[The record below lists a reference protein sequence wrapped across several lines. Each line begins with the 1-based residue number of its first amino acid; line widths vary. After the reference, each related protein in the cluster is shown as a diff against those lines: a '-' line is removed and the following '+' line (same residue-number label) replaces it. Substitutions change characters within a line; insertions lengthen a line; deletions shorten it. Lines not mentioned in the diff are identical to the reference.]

1 MRIILPEKVKSIIQT
16 LEAAGYEAYAV
27 GGCVRDSVLGRVPA
41 DWDITTSAL
50 PEQVKE
56 QFHRTIDTGIEHGT
70 VTVMIEKEGFE
81 VTTYRIDG
89 EYRDHRHPEQ
99 VNFTGELKEDLRRRD
114 FTINAMAY
122 NDSCGLV
129 DAFGGIQDL
138 ENGVIRCVGI
148 AEERFEEDALRILR
162 AVRFAAQLGFV
173 IEEKTA
179 LAARKLAG
187 NLQAISAER
196 IQTELVKLLVS
207 PHPEMLRTAYE
218 LGITREVLPEFDR
231 IMKTPQ
237 HHPHHMYSVGEHT
250 LKALEFTDPEKVLRL
265 AVLFHDFGKPQTR
278 TTENGVDHFHGHA
291 KVSAEETVRIMRRL
305 KFDNASLDQVKRMVL
320 YHDTRPQPE
329 DCQIRQLLHRAGE
342 DIFPGLFQ
350 VMGADILAQSEYQ
363 KMEKLVN
370 LERVHQAYDE
380 ILKRKD
386 CISLKTLQVTGKDLI
401 AAGMRPGKE
410 IGETLNRMLED
421 VLEHPEH
428 NVPEYLLTA
437 YGSGKK
443 ADS

>member
-1 MRIILPEKVKSIIQT
+1 MKIQLPEKVKVIIQT

-27 GGCVRDSVLGRVPA
+27 GGCVRDSVLGRIPA

-56 QFHRTIDTGIEHGT
+56 LFHRTIDTGIEHGT
-70 VTVMIEKEGFE
+70 VTVMMDKEGFE

-122 NDSCGLV
+122 NDRCGMV
-129 DAFGGIQDL
+129 DAFGGIEDL
-138 ENGVIRCVGI
+138 KHGVIRCVGV
-148 AEERFEEDALRILR
+148 AGERFEEDALRILR
-162 AVRFAAQLGFV
+162 AVRFAAQLGFE
-173 IEEKTA
+173 IEKETA
-179 LAARKLAG
+179 DAARALAG
-187 NLQAISAER
+187 NLKDISAER

-218 LGITREVLPEFDR
+218 LGITRVVLPEFDV
-231 IMKTPQ
+231 MMETPQ

-265 AVLFHDFGKPQTR
+265 SVLFHDFGKPQTR
-278 TTENGVDHFHGHA
+278 TTVDGVDHFHGHA
-291 KVSAEETVRIMRRL
+291 NVSAQETVRIMRRL
-305 KFDNASLDQVKRMVL
+305 KFDNATMDQVKRIVL
-320 YHDTRPQPE
+320 YHDARPQPDE
-329 DCQIRQLLHRAGE
+329 RQIRRLLHRAGE

-350 VMGADILAQSEYQ
+350 VMGADILAQSEYR
-363 KMEKLVN
+363 KIEKLVN
-370 LERVHQAYDE
+370 LERVHQVYDE

-386 CISLKTLQVTGKDLI
+386 CISLKNLQVTGKDLI
-401 AAGMRPGKE
+401 AAGMEPGKK
-410 IGETLNRMLED
+410 IGEILNQMLED
-421 VLEHPEH
+421 VLETPEH
-428 NVPEYLLTA
+428 NEREYLLKN
-437 YGSGKK
+437 YGNS
-443 ADS
+443 AEN

>member
-1 MRIILPEKVKSIIQT
+1 MKIQLPEKVKVVIQT

-27 GGCVRDSVLGRVPA
+27 GGCVRDSVLGRIPA

-56 QFHRTIDTGIEHGT
+56 LFHRTIDTGIEHGT
-70 VTVMIEKEGFE
+70 VTVMMDKEGFE

-114 FTINAMAY
+114 FTITAMAY
-122 NDSCGLV
+122 NDRCGMV
-129 DAFGGIQDL
+129 DAFGGIEDL
-138 ENGVIRCVGI
+138 KHGVIRCVGV
-148 AEERFEEDALRILR
+148 ARERFEEDALRILR
-162 AVRFAAQLGFV
+162 AVRFAAQLGFE
-173 IEEKTA
+173 IEKETA
-179 LAARKLAG
+179 DAARALAG
-187 NLQAISAER
+187 NLKDISAER

-218 LGITREVLPEFDR
+218 LGITRVVLPEFDV
-231 IMKTPQ
+231 MMETPQ

-265 AVLFHDFGKPQTR
+265 SVLFHDFGKPQTR
-278 TTENGVDHFHGHA
+278 TTVDGVDHFHGHA
-291 KVSAEETVRIMRRL
+291 NVSAQETVQIMRRL
-305 KFDNASLDQVKRMVL
+305 KFDNATMDQVKRIVL
-320 YHDTRPQPE
+320 YHDARPQPDE
-329 DCQIRQLLHRAGE
+329 RQIRRLLHRAGE

-350 VMGADILAQSEYQ
+350 VMGADILAQSEYR

-370 LERVHQAYDE
+370 LERVHQVYDE

-386 CISLKTLQVTGKDLI
+386 CISLKNLQVTGKDLI
-401 AAGMRPGKE
+401 AAGMEPGKK
-410 IGETLNRMLED
+410 IGEILNQMLED
-421 VLEHPEH
+421 VLETPEH
-428 NVPEYLLTA
+428 NEREYLLKT
-437 YGSGKK
+437 YGNS
-443 ADS
+443 AEN

>member
-1 MRIILPEKVKSIIQT
+1 MKIQLPEKVKVMIQT

-56 QFHRTIDTGIEHGT
+56 LFHRTIDTGIEHGT
-70 VTVMIEKEGFE
+70 VTVMMDKEGFE
-81 VTTYRIDG
+81 VTTYRVDG

-122 NDSCGLV
+122 NDRCGMV
-129 DAFGGIQDL
+129 DAFGGIEDL
-138 ENGVIRCVGI
+138 KHGVIRCVGV
-148 AEERFEEDALRILR
+148 ARERFEEDALRILR
-162 AVRFAAQLGFV
+162 AVRFAAQLGFE
-173 IEEKTA
+173 IEKETA
-179 LAARKLAG
+179 NAARTLAG
-187 NLQAISAER
+187 NLKDISAER

-218 LGITREVLPEFDR
+218 LGITRVVLPEFDV
-231 IMKTPQ
+231 MMETPQ

-265 AVLFHDFGKPQTR
+265 SVLFHDFGKPQAR
-278 TTENGVDHFHGHA
+278 TTADGVDHFHGHA
-291 KVSAEETVRIMRRL
+291 KISAQETVRIMRRL
-305 KFDNASLDQVKRMVL
+305 KFDNATMDQVKRIVL
-320 YHDTRPQPE
+320 YHDVRPQPDE
-329 DCQIRQLLHRAGE
+329 RQIRRLLHRAGE

-350 VMGADILAQSEYQ
+350 VMGADILAQSEYR

-370 LERVHQAYDE
+370 LERVHQVYDE

-386 CISLKTLQVTGKDLI
+386 CISLKNLQVTGKDLI
-401 AAGMRPGKE
+401 AAGMKPGKK
-410 IGETLNRMLED
+410 IGEILNQMLED
-421 VLEHPEH
+421 VLETPEH
-428 NVPEYLLTA
+428 NEREYLLKT
-437 YGSGKK
+437 YG
-443 ADS
+443 DSAEN

>member
-1 MRIILPEKVKSIIQT
+1 MKIQLPEKVKVVIQT

-27 GGCVRDSVLGRVPA
+27 GGCVRDSVLGRIPA

-56 QFHRTIDTGIEHGT
+56 LFHRTIDTGIEHGT
-70 VTVMIEKEGFE
+70 VTVMMDKEGFE
-81 VTTYRIDG
+81 VTTYRVDG

-122 NDSCGLV
+122 NDRCGMV
-129 DAFGGIQDL
+129 DAFGGIEDL
-138 ENGVIRCVGI
+138 KHGVIRCVGV
-148 AEERFEEDALRILR
+148 ARERFEEDALRILR
-162 AVRFAAQLGFV
+162 AVRFAAQLGFE
-173 IEEKTA
+173 IEKETA
-179 LAARKLAG
+179 DAARALAG
-187 NLQAISAER
+187 NLKDISAER

-218 LGITREVLPEFDR
+218 LGITRVVLPEFDV
-231 IMKTPQ
+231 MMETPQ

-265 AVLFHDFGKPQTR
+265 SVLFHDFGKPQTR
-278 TTENGVDHFHGHA
+278 TTVDGVDHFHGHA
-291 KVSAEETVRIMRRL
+291 NVSAQETVRIMRRL
-305 KFDNASLDQVKRMVL
+305 KFDNATMDQVKRMVL
-320 YHDTRPQPE
+320 YHDARPQPDE
-329 DCQIRQLLHRAGE
+329 RQIRRLLHRAGE

-350 VMGADILAQSEYQ
+350 VMGADILAQSEYR

-370 LERVHQAYDE
+370 LERVHQVYDE

-386 CISLKTLQVTGKDLI
+386 CISLKNLQVTGKDLI
-401 AAGMRPGKE
+401 AAGMKPGKK
-410 IGETLNRMLED
+410 IGEILNQMLED
-421 VLEHPEH
+421 VLETPEH
-428 NVPEYLLTA
+428 NEREYLLKT
-437 YGSGKK
+437 YGNS
-443 ADS
+443 AEN

>member
-1 MRIILPEKVKSIIQT
+1 MKIQLPEKVKVMIQT

-27 GGCVRDSVLGRVPA
+27 GGCVRDSVLGRIPA

-56 QFHRTIDTGIEHGT
+56 LFHRTIDTGIEHGT
-70 VTVMIEKEGFE
+70 VTVMMDKEGFE

-99 VNFTGELKEDLRRRD
+99 VNFTGELKEDMRRRD

-122 NDSCGLV
+122 NDRCGMV
-129 DAFGGIQDL
+129 DAFGGIEDL
-138 ENGVIRCVGI
+138 KHGVIRCVGV
-148 AEERFEEDALRILR
+148 ARERFEEDALRILR
-162 AVRFAAQLGFV
+162 AVRFAAQLGFE
-173 IEEKTA
+173 IEKETA
-179 LAARKLAG
+179 DAARALAG
-187 NLQAISAER
+187 NLKNISAER

-218 LGITREVLPEFDR
+218 LGITRVVLPEFDV
-231 IMKTPQ
+231 MMETPQ

-265 AVLFHDFGKPQTR
+265 SVLFHDFGKPQTR
-278 TTENGVDHFHGHA
+278 TTVDGVDHFHGHA
-291 KVSAEETVRIMRRL
+291 NVSAQETVRIMRRL
-305 KFDNASLDQVKRMVL
+305 KFDNATMDQVKRIVL
-320 YHDTRPQPE
+320 YHDARPQPDE
-329 DCQIRQLLHRAGE
+329 RQIRRLLHRAGE

-350 VMGADILAQSEYQ
+350 VMGADILAQSEYR

-370 LERVHQAYDE
+370 LERVHQVYDE

-386 CISLKTLQVTGKDLI
+386 CISLKNLQVTGKDLI
-401 AAGMRPGKE
+401 AAGMEPGKK
-410 IGETLNRMLED
+410 IGEILNQMLED
-421 VLEHPEH
+421 VLETPEH
-428 NVPEYLLTA
+428 NEREYLLKT
-437 YGSGKK
+437 YGNS
-443 ADS
+443 AEN

>member
-1 MRIILPEKVKSIIQT
+1 MKIQLPEKVKVIIQT

-27 GGCVRDSVLGRVPA
+27 GGCVRDSVLGRIPA

-56 QFHRTIDTGIEHGT
+56 LFHRTIDTGIEHGT
-70 VTVMIEKEGFE
+70 VTVMMDKEGFE

-122 NDSCGLV
+122 NDRCGMV
-129 DAFGGIQDL
+129 DAFGGIEDL
-138 ENGVIRCVGI
+138 KHGVIRCVGV
-148 AEERFEEDALRILR
+148 AGERFEEDALRILR
-162 AVRFAAQLGFV
+162 AVRFAAQLGFE
-173 IEEKTA
+173 IEKETA
-179 LAARKLAG
+179 DAARALAG
-187 NLQAISAER
+187 NLKDISAER

-218 LGITREVLPEFDR
+218 LGITRVVLPEFDV
-231 IMKTPQ
+231 MMETPQ

-265 AVLFHDFGKPQTR
+265 SVLFHDFGKPQTR
-278 TTENGVDHFHGHA
+278 TTVDGVDHFHGHA
-291 KVSAEETVRIMRRL
+291 NVSAQETVRIMRRL
-305 KFDNASLDQVKRMVL
+305 KFDNATMDQVKRIVL
-320 YHDTRPQPE
+320 YHDARPQPDE
-329 DCQIRQLLHRAGE
+329 RQIRRLLHRVGE

-350 VMGADILAQSEYQ
+350 VMGADILAQSEYR
-363 KMEKLVN
+363 KIEKLVN
-370 LERVHQAYDE
+370 LERVHQVYDE

-386 CISLKTLQVTGKDLI
+386 CISLKNLQVTGKDLI
-401 AAGMRPGKE
+401 AAGMEPGKK
-410 IGETLNRMLED
+410 IGEILNQMLED
-421 VLEHPEH
+421 VLETPEH
-428 NVPEYLLTA
+428 NEREYLLKT
-437 YGSGKK
+437 YGNS
-443 ADS
+443 AEN

>member
-1 MRIILPEKVKSIIQT
+1 MKIQLPEKVKVIIQT

-27 GGCVRDSVLGRVPA
+27 GGCVRDSVLGRIPA

-56 QFHRTIDTGIEHGT
+56 LFHRTIDTGIEHGT
-70 VTVMIEKEGFE
+70 VTVMMDKEGFE

-122 NDSCGLV
+122 NDRCGMV
-129 DAFGGIQDL
+129 DAFGGIEDL
-138 ENGVIRCVGI
+138 KHGVIRCVGV
-148 AEERFEEDALRILR
+148 AGERFEEDALRILR
-162 AVRFAAQLGFV
+162 AVRFAAQLGFE
-173 IEEKTA
+173 IKRETA
-179 LAARKLAG
+179 DAARALAG
-187 NLQAISAER
+187 NLKDISAER

-218 LGITREVLPEFDR
+218 LGITRVVLPEFDV
-231 IMKTPQ
+231 MMETPQ

-265 AVLFHDFGKPQTR
+265 SVLFHDFGKPQTR
-278 TTENGVDHFHGHA
+278 TTVDGVDHFHGHA
-291 KVSAEETVRIMRRL
+291 NVSAQETVRIMRRL
-305 KFDNASLDQVKRMVL
+305 KFDNATMDQVKRIVL
-320 YHDTRPQPE
+320 YHDARPQPDE
-329 DCQIRQLLHRAGE
+329 RQIRRLLHRAGE

-350 VMGADILAQSEYQ
+350 VMGADILAQSEYR
-363 KMEKLVN
+363 KIEKLVN
-370 LERVHQAYDE
+370 LERVHQVYDE

-386 CISLKTLQVTGKDLI
+386 CISLKNLQVTGKDLI
-401 AAGMRPGKE
+401 AAGMEPGKK
-410 IGETLNRMLED
+410 IGEILNQMLED
-421 VLEHPEH
+421 VLETPEH
-428 NVPEYLLTA
+428 NEREYLLKT
-437 YGSGKK
+437 YGNS
-443 ADS
+443 AEN

>member
-1 MRIILPEKVKSIIQT
+1 MKIQLPEKVKVMIQT

-27 GGCVRDSVLGRVPA
+27 GGCVRDSVLGRIPA

-56 QFHRTIDTGIEHGT
+56 LFHRTIDTGIEHGT
-70 VTVMIEKEGFE
+70 VTVMMDKEGFE
-81 VTTYRIDG
+81 VTTYRVDG

-122 NDSCGLV
+122 NDRCGMV
-129 DAFGGIQDL
+129 DAFGGIEDL
-138 ENGVIRCVGI
+138 KHGVIRCVGV
-148 AEERFEEDALRILR
+148 ARERFEEDALRILR
-162 AVRFAAQLGFV
+162 AVRFAAQLGFE
-173 IEEKTA
+173 IEKETA
-179 LAARKLAG
+179 DAARALAG
-187 NLQAISAER
+187 NLKDISAER

-218 LGITREVLPEFDR
+218 LGITRVVLPEFDV
-231 IMKTPQ
+231 MMETPQ

-265 AVLFHDFGKPQTR
+265 SVLFHDFGKPQTR
-278 TTENGVDHFHGHA
+278 TTVDGVDHFHGHA
-291 KVSAEETVRIMRRL
+291 NVSAQETVRIMRRL
-305 KFDNASLDQVKRMVL
+305 KFDNATMDQVKRIVL
-320 YHDTRPQPE
+320 YHDARPQPDE
-329 DCQIRQLLHRAGE
+329 RQIRRLLHRAGE

-350 VMGADILAQSEYQ
+350 VMGADILAQSEYR

-370 LERVHQAYDE
+370 LERVHQVYDE

-386 CISLKTLQVTGKDLI
+386 CVSLKNLQVTGKDLI
-401 AAGMRPGKE
+401 AAGMEPGKK
-410 IGETLNRMLED
+410 IGEILNQMLED
-421 VLEHPEH
+421 VLETPEH
-428 NVPEYLLTA
+428 NEREYLLKT
-437 YGSGKK
+437 YGNS
-443 ADS
+443 AEN

>member
-1 MRIILPEKVKSIIQT
+1 MKIQLPEKVKVIIQT

-27 GGCVRDSVLGRVPA
+27 GGCVRDSVLGRIPA

-56 QFHRTIDTGIEHGT
+56 LFHRTIDTGIEHGT
-70 VTVMIEKEGFE
+70 VTVMMDKEGFE

-122 NDSCGLV
+122 NDRCGMV
-129 DAFGGIQDL
+129 DAFGGIEDL
-138 ENGVIRCVGI
+138 KHGVIRCVGV
-148 AEERFEEDALRILR
+148 AGERFEEDALRILR
-162 AVRFAAQLGFV
+162 AVRFAAQLGFE
-173 IEEKTA
+173 IEKETADAARA
-179 LAARKLAG
+179 LAR
-187 NLQAISAER
+187 NLKDISAER

-218 LGITREVLPEFDR
+218 LGITRVVLPEFDV
-231 IMKTPQ
+231 MMETPQ

-265 AVLFHDFGKPQTR
+265 SVLFHDFGKPQTR
-278 TTENGVDHFHGHA
+278 TTVDGVDHFHGHA
-291 KVSAEETVRIMRRL
+291 NVSAQETVRIMRRL
-305 KFDNASLDQVKRMVL
+305 KFDNATMDQVKRIVL
-320 YHDTRPQPE
+320 YHDARPQPDE
-329 DCQIRQLLHRAGE
+329 RQIRRLLHRAGE

-350 VMGADILAQSEYQ
+350 VMGADILAQSEYR
-363 KMEKLVN
+363 KIEKLVN
-370 LERVHQAYDE
+370 LERVHQVYDE

-386 CISLKTLQVTGKDLI
+386 CISLKNLQVTGKDLI
-401 AAGMRPGKE
+401 AAGMEPGKK
-410 IGETLNRMLED
+410 IGEILNQMLED
-421 VLEHPEH
+421 VLETPEH
-428 NVPEYLLTA
+428 NEREYLLKT
-437 YGSGKK
+437 YGNS
-443 ADS
+443 AEN

>member
-1 MRIILPEKVKSIIQT
+1 MKIQLPEKVKVMIQT

-27 GGCVRDSVLGRVPA
+27 GGCVRDSVLGRIPA

-56 QFHRTIDTGIEHGT
+56 LFHRTIDTGIEHGT
-70 VTVMIEKEGFE
+70 VTVMMDKEGFE
-81 VTTYRIDG
+81 VTTYRVDG

-122 NDSCGLV
+122 NDRCGMV
-129 DAFGGIQDL
+129 DAFGGIEDL
-138 ENGVIRCVGI
+138 KHGVIRCVGV
-148 AEERFEEDALRILR
+148 ARERFEEDALRILR
-162 AVRFAAQLGFV
+162 AVRFAAQLGFE
-173 IEEKTA
+173 IEKETA
-179 LAARKLAG
+179 NAARTLAG
-187 NLQAISAER
+187 NLKDISAER

-218 LGITREVLPEFDR
+218 LGITRVVLPEFDV
-231 IMKTPQ
+231 MMETPQ

-265 AVLFHDFGKPQTR
+265 SVLFHDFGKPQTR
-278 TTENGVDHFHGHA
+278 TTVDGVDHFHGHA
-291 KVSAEETVRIMRRL
+291 NVSAQETVRIMRRL
-305 KFDNASLDQVKRMVL
+305 KFDNATMDQVKRIVL
-320 YHDTRPQPE
+320 YHDARPQPDE
-329 DCQIRQLLHRAGE
+329 RQIRRLLHRAGE

-350 VMGADILAQSEYQ
+350 VMGADILAQSEYR

-370 LERVHQAYDE
+370 LERVHQVYDE

-386 CISLKTLQVTGKDLI
+386 CISLKNLQVTGKDLI
-401 AAGMRPGKE
+401 AAGMKPGKK
-410 IGETLNRMLED
+410 IGEILNQMLED
-421 VLEHPEH
+421 VLETPEH
-428 NVPEYLLTA
+428 NEREYLLKT
-437 YGSGKK
+437 YGNS
-443 ADS
+443 AEN

>member
-1 MRIILPEKVKSIIQT
+1 MKIQLPEKVKVVIQT

-27 GGCVRDSVLGRVPA
+27 GGCVRDSVLGRIPA

-56 QFHRTIDTGIEHGT
+56 LFHRTIDTGIEHGT
-70 VTVMIEKEGFE
+70 VTVMMDKEGFE
-81 VTTYRIDG
+81 VTTYRVDG

-122 NDSCGLV
+122 NDRCGMV
-129 DAFGGIQDL
+129 DAFGGIEDL
-138 ENGVIRCVGI
+138 KHGVIRCVGV
-148 AEERFEEDALRILR
+148 ARERFEEDALRILR
-162 AVRFAAQLGFV
+162 AVRFAAQLGFE
-173 IEEKTA
+173 IEKETA
-179 LAARKLAG
+179 DAARALAG
-187 NLQAISAER
+187 NLKDISAER

-218 LGITREVLPEFDR
+218 LGITRVVLPEFDV
-231 IMKTPQ
+231 MMETPQ

-265 AVLFHDFGKPQTR
+265 SVLFHDFGKPQTR
-278 TTENGVDHFHGHA
+278 TTVDGVDHFHGHA
-291 KVSAEETVRIMRRL
+291 NVSAQETVRIMRRL
-305 KFDNASLDQVKRMVL
+305 KFDNATMDQVKRIVL
-320 YHDTRPQPE
+320 YHDARPQPDE
-329 DCQIRQLLHRAGE
+329 RQIRRLLHRAGE

-350 VMGADILAQSEYQ
+350 VMGADILAQSEYR

-370 LERVHQAYDE
+370 LERVHQVYDE

-386 CISLKTLQVTGKDLI
+386 CISLKNLQVTGKDLI
-401 AAGMRPGKE
+401 AAGMEPGKK
-410 IGETLNRMLED
+410 IGEILNQMLED
-421 VLEHPEH
+421 VLETPEH
-428 NVPEYLLTA
+428 NEREYLLKT
-437 YGSGKK
+437 YGNS
-443 ADS
+443 AEN

>member
-1 MRIILPEKVKSIIQT
+1 MKIQLPEKVKVMIQT

-56 QFHRTIDTGIEHGT
+56 LFHRTIDTGIEHGT
-70 VTVMIEKEGFE
+70 VTVMMDKEGFE
-81 VTTYRIDG
+81 VTTYRVDG

-122 NDSCGLV
+122 NDRCGMV
-129 DAFGGIQDL
+129 DAFGGIEDL
-138 ENGVIRCVGI
+138 KHGVIRCVGV
-148 AEERFEEDALRILR
+148 ARERFEEDALRILR
-162 AVRFAAQLGFV
+162 AVRFAAQLGFE
-173 IEEKTA
+173 IEKETA
-179 LAARKLAG
+179 DAARTLAG
-187 NLQAISAER
+187 NLKDISAER

-218 LGITREVLPEFDR
+218 LGITRVVLPEFDV
-231 IMKTPQ
+231 MMETPQ

-265 AVLFHDFGKPQTR
+265 SVLFHDFGKPQTR
-278 TTENGVDHFHGHA
+278 TTVDGVDYFHGHA
-291 KVSAEETVRIMRRL
+291 KISAQETVRIMRRL
-305 KFDNASLDQVKRMVL
+305 KFDNATMDQVKRIVL
-320 YHDTRPQPE
+320 YHDVRPQPDE
-329 DCQIRQLLHRAGE
+329 RQIRRLLHRAGE

-350 VMGADILAQSEYQ
+350 VMGADILAQSEYR

-370 LERVHQAYDE
+370 LERVHQVYDE

-386 CISLKTLQVTGKDLI
+386 CISLKNLQVTGKDLI
-401 AAGMRPGKE
+401 AAGMEPGKK
-410 IGETLNRMLED
+410 IGEILNQMLED
-421 VLEHPEH
+421 VLETPEH
-428 NVPEYLLTA
+428 NEREYLLKT
-437 YGSGKK
+437 YGNNIEN
-443 ADS
+443 

>member
-1 MRIILPEKVKSIIQT
+1 MKIQLPEKVKVIIQT

-27 GGCVRDSVLGRVPA
+27 GGCVRDSVLGRIPA

-56 QFHRTIDTGIEHGT
+56 LFHRTIDTGIEHGT
-70 VTVMIEKEGFE
+70 VTVMMDKEGFE

-122 NDSCGLV
+122 NDRCGMV
-129 DAFGGIQDL
+129 DAFGGIEDL
-138 ENGVIRCVGI
+138 KHGVIRCVGV
-148 AEERFEEDALRILR
+148 AGERFEEDALRILR
-162 AVRFAAQLGFV
+162 AVRFAAQLGFE
-173 IEEKTA
+173 IEKETA
-179 LAARKLAG
+179 DAARALAG
-187 NLQAISAER
+187 NLKDISAER

-218 LGITREVLPEFDR
+218 LGITRVVLPEFDV
-231 IMKTPQ
+231 MMETPQ

-265 AVLFHDFGKPQTR
+265 SVLFHDFGKPQTR
-278 TTENGVDHFHGHA
+278 TTVDGVDHFHGHA
-291 KVSAEETVRIMRRL
+291 SVSAQETVRIMRRL
-305 KFDNASLDQVKRMVL
+305 KFDNATMDQVKRIVL
-320 YHDTRPQPE
+320 YHDARPQPDE
-329 DCQIRQLLHRAGE
+329 RQIRRLLHRAGE

-350 VMGADILAQSEYQ
+350 VMGADILAQSEYR
-363 KMEKLVN
+363 KIEKLVN
-370 LERVHQAYDE
+370 LERVHQVYDE

-386 CISLKTLQVTGKDLI
+386 CISLKNLQVTGKDLI
-401 AAGMRPGKE
+401 AAGMEPGKK
-410 IGETLNRMLED
+410 IGEILNQMLED
-421 VLEHPEH
+421 VLETPEH
-428 NVPEYLLTA
+428 NEREYLLKT
-437 YGSGKK
+437 YGNS
-443 ADS
+443 AEN

>member
-1 MRIILPEKVKSIIQT
+1 MKIQLPEKVKVIIQT

-27 GGCVRDSVLGRVPA
+27 GGCVRDSVLGRIPA

-56 QFHRTIDTGIEHGT
+56 LFHRTIDTGIEHGT
-70 VTVMIEKEGFE
+70 VTVMMDKEGFE

-122 NDSCGLV
+122 NDRCGMV
-129 DAFGGIQDL
+129 DAFGGIEDL
-138 ENGVIRCVGI
+138 KHGVIRCVGV
-148 AEERFEEDALRILR
+148 AGERFEEDALRILR
-162 AVRFAAQLGFV
+162 AVRFAAQLGFE
-173 IEEKTA
+173 IEKETA
-179 LAARKLAG
+179 DAARALAG
-187 NLQAISAER
+187 NLKDISAER

-218 LGITREVLPEFDR
+218 LGITRVVLPEFDV
-231 IMKTPQ
+231 MMETPQ

-265 AVLFHDFGKPQTR
+265 SVLFHDFGKPQTR
-278 TTENGVDHFHGHA
+278 TTVDGVDHFHGHA
-291 KVSAEETVRIMRRL
+291 NVSAQETVRIMRRL
-305 KFDNASLDQVKRMVL
+305 KFDNATMDQVKRIVL
-320 YHDTRPQPE
+320 YHDARPQPDE
-329 DCQIRQLLHRAGE
+329 RQIRRLLHRAGE

-350 VMGADILAQSEYQ
+350 VMGADILAQSEYR
-363 KMEKLVN
+363 KIEKLVN
-370 LERVHQAYDE
+370 LERVHQVYDE

-386 CISLKTLQVTGKDLI
+386 CISLKNLQVTGKDLI
-401 AAGMRPGKE
+401 AAGMDPGKK
-410 IGETLNRMLED
+410 IGEILNQMLED
-421 VLEHPEH
+421 VLETPEH
-428 NVPEYLLTA
+428 NEREYLLKT
-437 YGSGKK
+437 YGNN
-443 ADS
+443 AEN

>member
-1 MRIILPEKVKSIIQT
+1 MKIQLPEKVKVMIQT

-56 QFHRTIDTGIEHGT
+56 LFHRTIDTGIEHGT
-70 VTVMIEKEGFE
+70 VTVMMDKEGFE
-81 VTTYRIDG
+81 VTTYRVDG

-122 NDSCGLV
+122 NDRCGMV
-129 DAFGGIQDL
+129 DAFGGIEDL
-138 ENGVIRCVGI
+138 KHGVIRCVGV
-148 AEERFEEDALRILR
+148 ARERFEEDALRILR
-162 AVRFAAQLGFV
+162 AVRFAAQLGFE
-173 IEEKTA
+173 IEKETA
-179 LAARKLAG
+179 DAARTLAG
-187 NLQAISAER
+187 NLKDISAER

-218 LGITREVLPEFDR
+218 LGITRVVLPEFDV
-231 IMKTPQ
+231 MMETPQ

-265 AVLFHDFGKPQTR
+265 SVLFHDFGKPQTR
-278 TTENGVDHFHGHA
+278 TTADGVDHFHGHA
-291 KVSAEETVRIMRRL
+291 KISAQETVRIMRRL
-305 KFDNASLDQVKRMVL
+305 KFDNATMDQVKRIVL
-320 YHDTRPQPE
+320 YHDVRPQPDE
-329 DCQIRQLLHRAGE
+329 RQIRRLLHRAGE

-350 VMGADILAQSEYQ
+350 VMGADILAQSEYR

-370 LERVHQAYDE
+370 LERVHQVYDE

-386 CISLKTLQVTGKDLI
+386 CISLKNLQVTGKDLI
-401 AAGMRPGKE
+401 AEGMEPGKK
-410 IGETLNRMLED
+410 IGEILNQMLED
-421 VLEHPEH
+421 VLETPEH
-428 NVPEYLLTA
+428 NEREYLLKT
-437 YGSGKK
+437 YGNNTEN
-443 ADS
+443 

>member
-1 MRIILPEKVKSIIQT
+1 MKIQLPEKVKVVIQT

-27 GGCVRDSVLGRVPA
+27 GGCVRDSVLGRIPA

-56 QFHRTIDTGIEHGT
+56 LFHRTIDTGIEHGT
-70 VTVMIEKEGFE
+70 VTVMMDKEGFE
-81 VTTYRIDG
+81 VTTYRVDG

-122 NDSCGLV
+122 NDRCGMV
-129 DAFGGIQDL
+129 DAFGGIEDL
-138 ENGVIRCVGI
+138 KHGVIRCVGV
-148 AEERFEEDALRILR
+148 ARERFEEDALRILR
-162 AVRFAAQLGFV
+162 AVRFAAQLGFE
-173 IEEKTA
+173 IEKETA
-179 LAARKLAG
+179 NAARTLAG
-187 NLQAISAER
+187 NLKDISAER

-218 LGITREVLPEFDR
+218 LGITRVVLPEFDV
-231 IMKTPQ
+231 MMETPQ

-265 AVLFHDFGKPQTR
+265 SVLFHDFGKPQTK
-278 TTENGVDHFHGHA
+278 TTADGVDHFHGHA
-291 KVSAEETVRIMRRL
+291 KISAQETVRIMRRL
-305 KFDNASLDQVKRMVL
+305 KFDNATMDQVKRIVL
-320 YHDTRPQPE
+320 YHDVRPQPDE
-329 DCQIRQLLHRAGE
+329 RQIRRLLHRAGE

-350 VMGADILAQSEYQ
+350 VMGADILAQSEYR

-370 LERVHQAYDE
+370 LERVHQVYDE

-386 CISLKTLQVTGKDLI
+386 CISLKNLQVTGKDLI
-401 AAGMRPGKE
+401 AAGMKPGKK
-410 IGETLNRMLED
+410 IGEILNQMLED
-421 VLEHPEH
+421 VLETPEH
-428 NVPEYLLTA
+428 NEREYLLKT
-437 YGSGKK
+437 YGNS
-443 ADS
+443 AEN

>member
-1 MRIILPEKVKSIIQT
+1 MKIQLPEKVKVIIQT

-27 GGCVRDSVLGRVPA
+27 GGCVRDSVLGRIPA

-56 QFHRTIDTGIEHGT
+56 LFHRTIDTGIEHGT
-70 VTVMIEKEGFE
+70 VTVMMDKEGFE

-122 NDSCGLV
+122 NDRCGMV
-129 DAFGGIQDL
+129 DAFGGIEDL
-138 ENGVIRCVGI
+138 KHGVIRCVGV
-148 AEERFEEDALRILR
+148 AGERFEEDALRILR
-162 AVRFAAQLGFV
+162 AVRFAAQLGFE
-173 IEEKTA
+173 IEKETA
-179 LAARKLAG
+179 DAARALAG
-187 NLQAISAER
+187 NLKDISAER

-218 LGITREVLPEFDR
+218 LGITRVVLPEFDV
-231 IMKTPQ
+231 MMETPQ

-265 AVLFHDFGKPQTR
+265 SVLFHDFGKPQTR
-278 TTENGVDHFHGHA
+278 TTVDGVDHFHGHA
-291 KVSAEETVRIMRRL
+291 RVSAQETVRIMRRL
-305 KFDNASLDQVKRMVL
+305 KFDNATMDQVKRIVL
-320 YHDTRPQPE
+320 YHDARPQPDE
-329 DCQIRQLLHRAGE
+329 RQIRRLLHRAGE

-350 VMGADILAQSEYQ
+350 VMGADILAQSEYR
-363 KMEKLVN
+363 KIEKLVN
-370 LERVHQAYDE
+370 LERVHQVYDE

-386 CISLKTLQVTGKDLI
+386 CISLKNLQVTGKDLI
-401 AAGMRPGKE
+401 AAGMEPGKK
-410 IGETLNRMLED
+410 IGEILNQMLED
-421 VLEHPEH
+421 VLETPEH
-428 NVPEYLLTA
+428 NEREYLLKT
-437 YGSGKK
+437 YGNS
-443 ADS
+443 AEN